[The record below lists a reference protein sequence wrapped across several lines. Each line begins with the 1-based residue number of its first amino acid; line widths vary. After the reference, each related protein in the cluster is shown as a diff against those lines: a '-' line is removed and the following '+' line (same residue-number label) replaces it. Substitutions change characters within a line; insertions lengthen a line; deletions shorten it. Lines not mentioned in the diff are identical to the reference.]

1 MRICANDSLEK
12 NIPEKNVKET
22 TSIKTPR
29 SENLDPVQKMD
40 DYPQEFLRQ
49 KKRPQDIAIDNTF
62 EQVQDKVLGI
72 MEPLSKLW
80 VMVEQVQW

>member
-29 SENLDPVQKMD
+29 SENLDPVQKMG